1 MLELKDLLEKR
12 KELDLKL
19 KMHAASMGGNTRS
32 KKEKKVTKTDSEKP
46 DEILYELTD
55 KAIAM
60 ADKIM
65 KAKGVQEMMSNP
77 IMSSVA
83 SKPKEEPQSQPQT
96 PVAEPAKEAP
106 KESKKDTEEK
116 KVSVKKKDPLV
127 TKISS
132 GSETPLKVKDGAA
145 DILAKIANHQKKW
158 EKFEK
163 LKGKKDKKY
172 RKELDDQKER
182 FLEETVEALT
192 GKKPSVVGRMM
203 RKAKRSGFM
212 KYGIMAAGAVGTF
225 FLAEKALANVD
236 WKSII
241 PGFGGGENQTY
252 TQDEAGARTSAE
264 KYLGR
269 SMSNTEWDQLIR
281 ATSAEAGPT
290 SNKDEQARIMATILN
305 RARDSNSTITEELEK
320 PNQFQAV
327 TGTKYK
333 KGPSEQYT
341 KGPNEERKQDI
352 ISSAATILQDV
363 PKTQKRFAAA
373 DINAYGPGTNP
384 AARDT
389 LNGGQSGGTLFEVPM
404 PEKRSNSNK
413 ISHEFGEK
421 RFGETHKGADISGQ
435 TGDAV
440 VATDSGQVIRADYSN
455 TYGNVV
461 YVAHSDGKE
470 TRYAHLSKFDVAK
483 GDNIQ
488 KGQKLG
494 EVGSTGKSDGPHLHY
509 EVLQNGKAIN
519 PRSNLDLWP
528 VVSKMQVE
536 GKDSQVGAM
545 PKKPTNAGGTKVSV
559 LNNNTNVM
567 NSGTTYQI
575 SQSNPKQNS
584 QLFDKQYG

>member
-1 MLELKDLLEKR
+1 MSQLKDLLEKR

-32 KKEKKVTKTDSEKP
+32 KKEKKVIKTDTEKP

-65 KAKGVQEMMSNP
+65 KAKGVKEMMSNP

-83 SKPKEEPQSQPQT
+83 SKPKEEPQSQPQA
-96 PVAEPAKEAP
+96 PVAEPTKEAP

-132 GSETPLKVKDGAA
+132 GSEIPLKVKDGVA

-192 GKKPSVVGRMM
+192 GKKPSVVGRMV
-203 RKAKRSGFM
+203 RKARRSGFM

-241 PGFGGGENQTY
+241 PGFGGGENGN
-252 TQDEAGARTSAE
+252 ESGNAEGAGALTFKQLNPQQQEALLDAQAKGEGANKLGTLPNRMNNPGALIIPKGGKIPDYAKDLGAE
-264 KYLGR
+264 LGDNNEVGTMLKFPTMEKGR
-269 SMSNTEWDQLIR
+269 EAQKKNWEKNYSDMPISDALSKWTTGKTGNKASYESVVTDAI
-281 ATSAEAGPT
+281 TKAGPVPT
-290 SNKDEQARIMATILN
+290 ASNKTPTAVKDM
-305 RARDSNSTITEELEK
+305 TITSDFGK
-320 PNQFQAV
+320 RINPNSGEHQDHE
-327 TGTKYK
+327 GIDIR
-333 KGPSEQYT
+333 GSE
-341 KGPNEERKQDI
+341 G
-352 ISSAATILQDV
+352 QDV
-363 PKTQKRFAAA
+363 VAVSK
-373 DINAYGPGTNP
+373 GT
-384 AARDT
+384 
-389 LNGGQSGGTLFEVPM
+389 
-404 PEKRSNSNK
+404 
-413 ISHEFGEK
+413 
-421 RFGETHKGADISGQ
+421 
-435 TGDAV
+435 
-440 VATDSGQVIRADYSN
+440 VASITDSPDRGTTVVLDHGNGVTTTYRHLKNPSVSVGTVVERADKI
-455 TYGNVV
+455 GEI
-461 YVAHSDGKE
+461 APK
-470 TRYAHLSKFDVAK
+470 LSK
-483 GDNIQ
+483 
-488 KGQKLG
+488 
-494 EVGSTGKSDGPHLHY
+494 TTGPHLHL
-509 EVLQNGKAIN
+509 EVRQNGQALDPKQFLTFN
-519 PRSNLDLWP
+519 PVAPKLVIQER
-528 VVSKMQVE
+528 
-536 GKDSQVGAM
+536 DSQVGAT
-545 PKKPTNAGGTKVSV
+545 PKKPTNNGGTKVSV

-567 NSGTTYQI
+567 NGGTTYQV